1 MNVISETVIR
11 ASFIMDPAATQRC
24 IFTLPSITQKIFF
37 LLFVHFN
44 KGFSLTTTDLK
55 SP

>member
-24 IFTLPSITQKIFF
+24 IFTLPSITQNIIFF
-37 LLFVHFN
+37 CYL
-44 KGFSLTTTDLK
+44 SILTRAFL
-55 SP
+55 